1 MLCSSEISL
10 DLPSDSPERPD
21 SRNSCEDV
29 EMTDDNLLASLS
41 IQGREYPYDPDDIF
55 KEWPGETSM
64 CKFRTQILR
73 ILEQSGFCFKIKII
87 LVVG

>member
-1 MLCSSEISL
+1 MLCSSEITL

-21 SRNSCEDV
+21 SLNSCEDV
-29 EMTDDNLLASLS
+29 EMSDDNLLASLS

-55 KEWPGETSM
+55 KGWPEETSM
-64 CKFRTQILR
+64 CKFCIQILR
-73 ILEQSGFCFKIKII
+73 ILEQSDFFKIKII